1 MAMAQSA
8 PEEFVNQVRAAV
20 DIVDV
25 VGEYVQLKKRG
36 RAYLGLCPFHS
47 EKTPSF
53 NVNAER
59 QFYHCFGC
67 HAGGDV
73 FSFVMQVEQLSFP
86 EALQKLADRVGLTPP
101 APLAH
106 EDNPMQS
113 VKAKMYEAYR
123 FVAKLYHYVLTSTP
137 YGSEALRYL
146 ENRGFTR
153 TTIDEY
159 MIGFAPESWD
169 FVKDNLV
176 KRNFPLEL
184 MVEAGLLS
192 SNDRGRVYDK
202 FRKRVIFPIQD
213 SQGEVIGFGG
223 RSIDGSEPKYLNS
236 PETLLFNKSRT
247 IFNLHRARSQ
257 MRKRNQAIL
266 FEGYADV
273 IAAWQAG
280 ISNGIAT
287 LGTAFTEQQA
297 HLIRRNTDQVILC
310 YDGDFAGQDATAKA
324 IDQLQKAGCTV
335 RIAPLP
341 QGSDPDD
348 YIRQYGAEQF
358 SQQVLLQA
366 MPVTSFQLKHLR
378 SKTVIQD
385 EADKAEYVRQA
396 LEFIV
401 TLPNAIERDMYERQ
415 LSEEYSLSLE
425 AVKTEAK
432 KLYKQQKIMKQRDK
446 VTAPW
451 NNSINNG
458 KFMVTKAPAHENAER
473 MLLYYMLRDPEIALR
488 VQQEC
493 NADFQVDEHSALAAY
508 LYAYYA
514 EGHPAD
520 PGAFI
525 HYVEDEKC
533 KQLASG
539 LAMMECRDDVSD
551 KEIEDYIKQVNNY
564 PVRAELQRLREQQKQ
579 LNLQAGSTIDEEQRK
594 KLIIEAALLGMKIA
608 EMENALREG

>member
-1 MAMAQSA
+1 MAQSA

-101 APLAH
+101 APLTH

-113 VKAKMYEAYR
+113 AKAKMYEAYR

-146 ENRGFTR
+146 ENRGFAR

-192 SNDRGRVYDK
+192 SNERGRVYDK

-257 MRKRNQAIL
+257 IRKRNQAIL

-310 YDGDFAGQDATAKA
+310 YDGDFAGQEATAKA

-401 TLPNAIERDMYERQ
+401 TLPNAIERDMYERK

-432 KLYKQQKIMKQRDK
+432 KLYKQQKLMNQRDK

-608 EMENALREG
+608 ELENALREG

>member
-1 MAMAQSA
+1 MAQSA

-257 MRKRNQAIL
+257 MRKRNQVIL

>member
-1 MAMAQSA
+1 MAQST

-341 QGSDPDD
+341 HGSDPDD

>member
-1 MAMAQSA
+1 MAQST

-432 KLYKQQKIMKQRDK
+432 RLYKQQKIMKQRDK

>member
-1 MAMAQSA
+1 MAQSA

-257 MRKRNQAIL
+257 MRKRNQVIL

-385 EADKAEYVRQA
+385 EVDKAEYVRQA

>member
-1 MAMAQSA
+1 M
-8 PEEFVNQVRAAV
+8 
-20 DIVDV
+20 
-25 VGEYVQLKKRG
+25 
-36 RAYLGLCPFHS
+36 
-47 EKTPSF
+47 
-53 NVNAER
+53 
-59 QFYHCFGC
+59 
-67 HAGGDV
+67 
-73 FSFVMQVEQLSFP
+73 
-86 EALQKLADRVGLTPP
+86 
-101 APLAH
+101 
-106 EDNPMQS
+106 
-113 VKAKMYEAYR
+113 
-123 FVAKLYHYVLTSTP
+123 
-137 YGSEALRYL
+137 
-146 ENRGFTR
+146 
-153 TTIDEY
+153 
-159 MIGFAPESWD
+159 
-169 FVKDNLV
+169 
-176 KRNFPLEL
+176 
-184 MVEAGLLS
+184 
-192 SNDRGRVYDK
+192 
-202 FRKRVIFPIQD
+202 
-213 SQGEVIGFGG
+213 
-223 RSIDGSEPKYLNS
+223 
-236 PETLLFNKSRT
+236 
-247 IFNLHRARSQ
+247 
-257 MRKRNQAIL
+257 
-266 FEGYADV
+266 
-273 IAAWQAG
+273 
-280 ISNGIAT
+280 
-287 LGTAFTEQQA
+287 
-297 HLIRRNTDQVILC
+297 
-310 YDGDFAGQDATAKA
+310 
-324 IDQLQKAGCTV
+324 
-335 RIAPLP
+335 
-341 QGSDPDD
+341 
-348 YIRQYGAEQF
+348 
-358 SQQVLLQA
+358 
-366 MPVTSFQLKHLR
+366 KHLR

>member
-1 MAMAQSA
+1 MAQSA

-153 TTIDEY
+153 TTIDAY

-247 IFNLHRARSQ
+247 IFNLHRARSD

-366 MPVTSFQLKHLR
+366 MPVTSFLLKHLR

-415 LSEEYSLSLE
+415 LSEEFSLSLE

-432 KLYKQQKIMKQRDK
+432 KLYKQQKLTNQRDK

-458 KFMVTKAPAHENAER
+458 KFTVTKAPAHENAER

-564 PVRAELQRLREQQKQ
+564 PIRAELVRLREQQKQ

-594 KLIIEAALLGMKIA
+594 KLVIEAALLGMKIA

>member
-1 MAMAQSA
+1 MAQSA

-153 TTIDEY
+153 TIIDEY

-247 IFNLHRARSQ
+247 IFNLHRARSN

-415 LSEEYSLSLE
+415 LSEEFSLSLE

-432 KLYKQQKIMKQRDK
+432 KLYKQQKLTNQRDK

-458 KFMVTKAPAHENAER
+458 KFTVTKAPAHENAER

-564 PVRAELQRLREQQKQ
+564 PIRAELVRLREQQKQ

-594 KLIIEAALLGMKIA
+594 KLVIEAALLGMKIA

>member
-1 MAMAQSA
+1 MAQSA

-101 APLAH
+101 APLTH

-202 FRKRVIFPIQD
+202 FRKRVIFPIHD

-257 MRKRNQAIL
+257 IRKRNQAIL

-310 YDGDFAGQDATAKA
+310 YDGDFAGQEATAKA

-401 TLPNAIERDMYERQ
+401 TLPNAIERDMYERK

-432 KLYKQQKIMKQRDK
+432 KLYKQQKLMNQRDK

-608 EMENALREG
+608 ELENALREG

>member
-1 MAMAQSA
+1 MAQSA

-297 HLIRRNTDQVILC
+297 HLIKRNTDQVILC

>member
-1 MAMAQSA
+1 MAQSA

-257 MRKRNQAIL
+257 MRKRNQVIL

-514 EGHPAD
+514 EGHPTD

>member
-1 MAMAQSA
+1 MAQSA

>member
-1 MAMAQSA
+1 MAQSA

-153 TTIDEY
+153 MIIDEY

-223 RSIDGSEPKYLNS
+223 RSIDGSEPKYLNG

-247 IFNLHRARSQ
+247 IFNLHRARSD

-415 LSEEYSLSLE
+415 LSEEFSLSLE

-432 KLYKQQKIMKQRDK
+432 KLYKQQKLTNQRDK

-458 KFMVTKAPAHENAER
+458 KFTVTKAPAHENAER

-564 PVRAELQRLREQQKQ
+564 PIRAELVRLREQQKQ

-594 KLIIEAALLGMKIA
+594 KLVIEAALLGMKIA

>member
-1 MAMAQSA
+1 MAQSA

-53 NVNAER
+53 NVNVER

-169 FVKDNLV
+169 FVKDNLI

>member
-1 MAMAQSA
+1 MAQST

-297 HLIRRNTDQVILC
+297 HLIKRNTDQVILC